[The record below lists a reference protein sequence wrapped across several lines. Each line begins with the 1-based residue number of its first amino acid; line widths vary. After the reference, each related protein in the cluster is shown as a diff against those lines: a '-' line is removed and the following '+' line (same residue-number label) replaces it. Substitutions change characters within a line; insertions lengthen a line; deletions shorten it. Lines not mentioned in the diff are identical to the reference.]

1 MKSGAEELYSFF
13 AVPEIL
19 QKPGR
24 PLPCPYLATYLP
36 TLLWETKKEITRVIS
51 GPGLCVY
58 VKVGYYT
65 N

>member
-1 MKSGAEELYSFF
+1 MMKFCKTLA
-13 AVPEIL
+13 
-19 QKPGR
+19 GR

-36 TLLWETKKEITRVIS
+36 TYLCEIKKEITRS
-51 GPGLCVY
+51 